1 MSLSTLGS
9 QLAALNAPGKNLG
22 SALPSSRRHDDAV
35 GRGISHSVQLGH
47 SISKKNHLFKASI
60 IYEDAR
66 KAADV
71 PLVTIRENCVSSLR
85 QLESLDAEFGTFV
98 DSLCKNTYQQ
108 ERGLVTAAENER
120 TDELVESLLYR
131 LALRMGS
138 TANNSKV
145 TTASCLHVVEFLLRR
160 YDMHLRPKTAGT
172 ALLVMLPL
180 HEEPFFLRL
189 VQLIDLANMPAWA
202 FLRPYAAPGAKVARQ
217 VVSKQASKDKA
228 LLRDICRL
236 AQRNSKLPN
245 NMQSLSFSAAV
256 IVEAVTLQLQKFGS
270 MEERTCQ
277 VILPYVVEACRQSRN
292 TAYQN
297 WGHVTASAVVETS
310 ALAEEP
316 LEIVVTSILKGIV
329 GSRDTVLS
337 NGLLVAL
344 ATLSQPLDGVDPRSY
359 QLPIIG
365 SSLFCGYPMGMNVF
379 QALLEFDELSAKF
392 GHLYSSDGITEFSHW
407 IASSLVVGWKFL
419 QESND
424 SSRMEKARALIM
436 DFIQEP
442 RLKSLWTNSSSK
454 WVESFCAF
462 VITNTSFDSKK
473 MIDKDET
480 FLKAVLKSLRSID
493 VMAYENGLASALI
506 RKKKSDREKIS
517 SWLGL
522 KRVRQEGSASSEGEP
537 ESECFVLPPR
547 VALEHADDSVR
558 LESIRMLL
566 QEEED
571 SENEMMEGDGETV
584 VQALMRRFTDDDND
598 KVAIAASEA
607 LCQLLVKGKKYDT
620 AALGEGSLR
629 AVYKWAQSHSVDEN
643 ARTVILVQALRV
655 VTHVSMKAMAEG
667 SMNSLLVRLVECLG
681 AYSASPEAS
690 VAQQGALSLLHLF
703 KGTKTKS
710 KAFKNAHLLL
720 VSRDELL
727 GLFRRNIGKAGKAEQ
742 SVRRLCMKSLLE
754 GFSASLSAVKKSRD
768 KLASEKLEKEA
779 MEYCLWVVTSFSDDL
794 NASEK
799 TLLAQCLSQTTV
811 HIASSPQLL
820 RKTLHEFASSGSP
833 VFSEILSPLIIEI
846 CDRVKDSRGGK
857 VSGLAVLM
865 EFTLASSS
873 ISNVVVKNLLSTAK
887 EYVESDRSAEL
898 IHFAVAPTLC
908 LLSND
913 NEGIRKMAL
922 ELFALMGKSLS
933 ENTKSE
939 WGVLAEVS
947 SFITENRSSALM
959 GDASFLPG
967 CLASVVSK
975 SGKKSQLQK
984 CLLDLCVYASLAFSS
999 EDATDMSNVFDNGW
1013 MDASEATGG
1022 HLVALTIL
1030 RAAEE
1035 AGEDCFPVNTRW
1047 QIAGKPILDGLL
1059 ASSSSAKKVPISMVA
1074 LIDVVIRMLKGVK
1087 VVDSIAQAESN
1098 ANIIIMS
1105 GPASRG
1111 GRARS
1116 YSFGKNDSITFL
1128 KPYPKGMQ
1136 ESIVSILNKEAGSV
1150 VTMEVQ
1156 NSLFLTVLGSQS
1168 WKSRVFANLPKSVRR
1183 KLAVGVLTLSMQDMI
1198 ETSDET
1204 LFSLPL
1210 HSSEVADMIGGQQ
1223 KLPSF
1228 LAAVSYLADYTT
1240 MNCKRLV
1247 EDVAVKDLFSAL
1259 FTTLSTLS
1267 STITNE
1273 EEDVGFARQSI
1284 LSALLE
1290 LSGALSQTTT
1300 KDLAAEKKFK
1310 SWIDLLV
1317 KLLAGDSSNMRGMR
1331 TIRGKR
1337 TILALLTSLCSQYP
1351 SAVADKLIP
1360 AMEATLSN
1368 TRSQKEAG
1376 VLVEC
1381 IALIVPTYLQH
1392 SSSVQLSPLHLFT
1405 SFINATTTEED
1416 EIARI
1421 KLYQGFI
1428 GALPTATR
1436 NCDTRSLAG
1445 GFTSS
1450 CLAAELYL
1458 AVQGGKAL
1466 SEASSLSHVATQILQ
1481 NSSIRTKISVVWSM
1495 LSYGKEIILDL
1506 LGESY
1511 TSQSNDSVSLGDL
1524 DSLASRGPS
1533 KRTTGKQR
1541 TVISKSNGTAIKL
1554 CNLLMIAVCET
1565 VSSTPFQ
1572 KFLRQLEGDTST
1584 DILLFWQDLILIQ
1597 IACQNM
1603 LGGSVSVN
1611 IGEFWETMNDIAND
1625 ILGSLQK
1632 NLPTH
1637 IFLAFAS
1644 SLIKEGGTEELRAR
1658 AAQLIADRSVSLGAS
1673 DPEAGLFRDMLPFL
1687 TSLLDARDGNGKL
1700 LQQSALVAIES
1711 IARALC
1717 LGTVPMMRTSQVE
1730 QLSTAISK
1738 SADLIQAEID
1748 AFDGSSV
1755 SFEGISRSSR
1765 QVVCSASLCAS
1776 TCIRAC
1782 GPRSLAS
1789 LPKLMNPLTS
1799 FLSAANRFLSTCSV
1813 DRTEQGQAK
1822 MMQMSI
1828 LRSII
1833 AVTETLPQFLAPYLK
1848 DLFNPFGLP
1857 SGWLR
1862 KDVDDQSVSVMNT
1875 AESLDE
1881 ILVSHV
1887 PARLLIPVASQSLV
1901 TNQYDSTSLLSL
1913 LSLLNA
1919 STSKSKGSELSGHA
1933 TTLLHVVTHVF
1944 ESFDNADD
1952 REVVFSASS
1961 ELFLA
1966 LVLKLSEVQLRSLYV
1981 RLRDW
1986 RGDFDKLNP
1995 NRLASRRAAFWDLS
2009 ASLGKQLR
2017 SIYLPC
2023 LGTVFS
2029 DVVDELV
2036 SGGTAF
2042 SIFFSENARHSFLT
2056 VCACFTGDC
2065 CIASLQTNGREKSR
2079 GEEEAAVGQ

>member
-22 SALPSSRRHDDAV
+22 SALPSSRRHDDAL

-47 SISKKNHLFKASI
+47 SESKKSHLFKPSI

-85 QLESLDAEFGTFV
+85 QLESIDPEFGTFV
-98 DSLCKNTYQQ
+98 DSLCKNTNAQ

-120 TDELVESLLYR
+120 TDNLVESLLYR

-316 LEIVVTSILKGIV
+316 LEIVVTSILKGTV
-329 GSRDTVLS
+329 DARDKVLS

-344 ATLSQPLDGVDPRSY
+344 ATLSQPLDGVDPKSY
-359 QLPIIG
+359 QLPIVG
-365 SSLFCGYPMGMNVF
+365 TSSFCGYPMGMSVF
-379 QALLEFDELSAKF
+379 QALLEFNELSAKF
-392 GHLYSSDGITEFSHW
+392 GKLYSSDGITEFSHW

-419 QESND
+419 RESND
-424 SSRMEKARALIM
+424 SSSMEKARALIM

-442 RLKSLWTNSSSK
+442 TLKGLWTHSSSK
-454 WVESFCAF
+454 WVVSFCAF
-462 VITNTSFDSKK
+462 VIANTSFDSKK
-473 MIDKDET
+473 MTDEDET
-480 FLKAVLKSLRSID
+480 FLKAVFKSLRSID
-493 VMAYENGLASALI
+493 VIAYENGLASALI

-522 KRVRQEGSASSEGEP
+522 KRIRQEGSASSEGAL
-537 ESECFVLPPR
+537 ESESFVLPPR
-547 VALEHADDSVR
+547 VALEHADHSVR

-566 QEEED
+566 HEEQD
-571 SENEMMEGDGETV
+571 PENEVMEGDGETV

-607 LCQLLVKGKKYDT
+607 LCQLLVKGKEYDT
-620 AALGEGSLR
+620 AALGEGSLL
-629 AVYKWAQSHSVDEN
+629 AVYKWAQSHSVDEK

-655 VTHVSMKAMAEG
+655 VTHVAIKAMTKG

-690 VAQQGALSLLHLF
+690 VAQQGALSLFNLF

-710 KAFKNAHLLL
+710 KAVKNAHLLL

-754 GFSASLSAVKKSRD
+754 GFAASLSAGKKSKD

-779 MEYCLWVVTSFSDDL
+779 LEYCLWVVTSFSDDL

-799 TLLAQCLSQTTV
+799 TLLAQCLSQTKV
-811 HIASSPQLL
+811 HIASSPQCL
-820 RKTLHEFASSGSP
+820 RKTLHEFASSDSQ
-833 VFSEILSPLIIEI
+833 VFSEVFSPLIIEV

-865 EFTLASSS
+865 EYAVASSS
-873 ISNVVVKNLLSTAK
+873 ISDIVVKNLLSTAK
-887 EYVESDRSAEL
+887 EYIESNRNAEL

-908 LLSND
+908 LLGND

-933 ENTKSE
+933 ENKKSE
-939 WGVLAEVS
+939 WRVLAEFS
-947 SFITENRSSALM
+947 SFITANRSSALM

-984 CLLDLCVYASLAFSS
+984 CLLDLCVYASMAFSS
-999 EDATDMSNVFDNGW
+999 EDATDTSNVFDNGW

-1022 HLVALTIL
+1022 HLVALTLL

-1059 ASSSSAKKVPISMVA
+1059 ASSSSAEKVPISMVA

-1087 VVDSIAQAESN
+1087 VMDSMLHAESN

-1116 YSFGKNDSITFL
+1116 YSFGKNESITFL

-1150 VTMEVQ
+1150 FTTEVQ

-1210 HSSEVADMIGGQQ
+1210 HSSEVADMIGGLQ

-1247 EDVAVKDLFSAL
+1247 EDVAVTDLFSAL

-1267 STITNE
+1267 SKITN

-1300 KDLAAEKKFK
+1300 IDLAAEKKFK

-1317 KLLAGDSSNMRGMR
+1317 KLLAGDSSNMQGMR

-1337 TILALLTSLCSQYP
+1337 TILGLLTSLCSQYP

-1416 EIARI
+1416 ERARI

-1428 GALPTATR
+1428 GALPTATKS
-1436 NCDTRSLAG
+1436 DTRSLAG
-1445 GFTSS
+1445 GFTSA
-1450 CLAAELYL
+1450 CLAAELYSS
-1458 AVQGGKAL
+1458 VQGGKAL
-1466 SEASSLSHVATQILQ
+1466 SEASSLSRVATQILQ
-1481 NSSIRTKISVVWSM
+1481 NSSIHTKISVVWSM
-1495 LSYGKEIILDL
+1495 LSYGKEIVLDL
-1506 LGESY
+1506 LGETY

-1524 DSLASRGPS
+1524 DSLASHGPS
-1533 KRTTGKQR
+1533 KKTTGKQR

-1637 IFLAFAS
+1637 IFLAFAT

-1658 AAQLIADRSVSLGAS
+1658 ATQLIADRSVSLGAS

-1799 FLSAANRFLSTCSV
+1799 FLSAANQFLSTSSV
-1813 DRTEQGQAK
+1813 DRIEQGQAK

-1848 DLFNPFGLP
+1848 NLFNPFGLP
-1857 SGWLR
+1857 SAWLR

-1901 TNQYDSTSLLSL
+1901 TNKYDSTSLLSL
-1913 LSLLNA
+1913 LSLLTA
-1919 STSKSKGSELSGHA
+1919 STNKSKGSELSGHA

-1944 ESFDNADD
+1944 EAFDNVDD

-1981 RLRDW
+1981 KLRDW

-1995 NRLASRRAAFWDLS
+1995 NKLASRRAAFWDLS

-2023 LGTVFS
+2023 LSTVFS
-2029 DVVDELV
+2029 DAVDELV
-2036 SGGTAF
+2036 SGGAAF
-2042 SIFFSENARHSFLT
+2042 
-2056 VCACFTGDC
+2056 
-2065 CIASLQTNGREKSR
+2065 
-2079 GEEEAAVGQ
+2079 